1 MTFNKVVWKMAK
13 YHYKKYL
20 FYLAC
25 NSLAI
30 LFFFM
35 FMTVYFNEQ
44 LVALKEIEGIQSLLA
59 IPGAA
64 LIVFTVFFISL
75 AVQGCEH
82 INRALA
88 VEREVAQAH
97 GWEIVKVVPALHAG
111 GAAQIAAFEQ
121 LKDPVEIEH
130 ITAQA
135 GMDIGDT
142 AIGMHVKFVQVP
154 VRTKI
159 AAIGAAHTTY
169 LRSRPKLIGGQRAQY
184 EWRDQDD

>member
-1 MTFNKVVWKMAK
+1 MMDIEKIAAQTRQGASE
-13 YHYKKYL
+13 L
-20 FYLAC
+20 LAQAALQPGDVFVLGC
-25 NSLAI
+25 STSEIHGQQIGKDSSLAI
-30 LFFFM
+30 GR
-35 FMTVYFNEQ
+35 TVVKTLCE
-44 LVALKEIEGIQSLLA
+44 LLA
-59 IPGAA
+59 PQKIH
-64 LIVFTVFFISL
+64 L

-88 VEREVAQAH
+88 IERQVALAH
-97 GWEIVKVVPALHAG
+97 GWEVVKVVPALHAG
-111 GAAQIAAFEQ
+111 GAAQVAAFEQ
-121 LKDPVEIEH
+121 FTDPVEIEH

-159 AAIGAAHTTY
+159 DVIGAAHTTY

>member
-1 MTFNKVVWKMAK
+1 MDLEKIAAQTRQGASE
-13 YHYKKYL
+13 L
-20 FYLAC
+20 LAQAALQPGDVFVLGC
-25 NSLAI
+25 STSEIDGQQIGKDSSLAI
-30 LFFFM
+30 GRTIVQTLRD
-35 FMTVYFNEQ
+35 
-44 LVALKEIEGIQSLLA
+44 LLTPKQ
-59 IPGAA
+59 IH
-64 LIVFTVFFISL
+64 L

-88 VEREVAQAH
+88 IQRQVAQAH

-154 VRTKI
+154 VRTKVT
-159 AAIGAAHTTY
+159 AIGAAHTTY